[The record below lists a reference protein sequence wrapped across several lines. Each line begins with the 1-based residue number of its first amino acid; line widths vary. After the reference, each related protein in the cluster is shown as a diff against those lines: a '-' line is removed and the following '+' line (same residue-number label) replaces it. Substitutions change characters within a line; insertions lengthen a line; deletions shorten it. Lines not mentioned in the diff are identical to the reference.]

1 MAKKKRRNQSRANKS
16 VNRRPV
22 QQYKQNLQGVSHS
35 QTQSTAKKRT
45 AASQKKK
52 LKKQLAGFAVKK
64 SFSAGKSAVKG
75 TITGANTAV
84 KKIQTAAEASLAG
97 TGKDHISD
105 VNPGKDTLQS
115 VSGSVTNRI
124 QSIPGGIA
132 SVPGKVQTVKDVQ
145 AFLQKG
151 KGKKGQ
157 KPGNQPDQKVV
168 RNIASQ
174 KTAVQNL
181 QKAATP
187 SVQTKAAQNTDAT
200 ATAVKVENKGVEQ
213 LLTGKSD
220 ALSRLQI
227 VQDSGH
233 TSTKRYSG
241 SGAIEKKTA
250 RLKRKCKGK
259 NGQSSST
266 TPYGVGL
273 NPAFLE
279 DQKGK
284 KDTKSIARNAVGRK
298 LVAKKKSTLPTSTV
312 VSASETAAQTGSALS
327 SLQTVSV
334 GSAKTAGRAGSAL
347 GKLQTTRRTVVAVK
361 TSAKVART
369 ATTAAGAT
377 ATAVSTTT
385 AVAATAA
392 SGGTATVVTVPVA
405 ITRRI
410 ARRLT
415 QQAMESRKNNPLMK
429 IFRIGQIGQ
438 TQPDMTENQTFSLLK
453 FIFSLLSPL
462 TILSA
467 VLFSGFMI
475 IVMVV
480 VMITTVLSNPLK
492 ALFGRTYDL
501 SDMEDLMTDEAFM
514 SELEEWRTSED
525 FLTSGITEKNAELQA
540 LYDAH
545 MKTINTTATA
555 MKSAG
560 LQVIYDDYEGQYT
573 PSNYRAV
580 YAVLMG
586 ICSGES
592 NSISGAA
599 DEEDEMATTSIMDV
613 VFLTDA
619 AKDLFADLLD
629 QMCTIKTEKV
639 DMQKREGHIHLM
651 GIEEYISTNKCSDG
665 VAQAIRAVYNE
676 ISLPSNQN
684 QSGTGE
690 NGTMPVQEVPED
702 IAAYC
707 AGLTHLPG
715 VQGTVIQSALAKQGI
730 PYSQDYRDSGQYYD
744 CSSFVFYSYKSA
756 GINMVYGGA
765 TTAAAEA
772 QYCEAHGQLLSVD
785 DIRPGDLLFY
795 SYRVNGR
802 YKNISHVEMYLG
814 DGLVIDCTEAPGVS
828 IRAFT
833 TDRLVL
839 CGRPY

>member
-157 KPGNQPDQKVV
+157 KPGNQTDQKVV

-415 QQAMESRKNNPLMK
+415 QQVIESRKNNPLLK

-438 TQPDMTENQTFSLLK
+438 TQPDLAENQTFSLLK

-462 TILSA
+462 TILA
-467 VLFSGFMI
+467 TILFAGFIMI
-475 IVMVV
+475 VIVV
-480 VMITTVLSNPLK
+480 VMITTALSNPLK

-501 SDMEDLMTDEAFM
+501 SDLDELMADDAFM
-514 SELEEWRTSED
+514 SELEEWRTSEE
-525 FLTSGITEKNAELQA
+525 FLTSGMTENSVELQA

-545 MKTINTTATA
+545 METINNAVSS
-555 MKSAG
+555 MHLAG
-560 LQVIYDDYEGQYT
+560 YRVIYDDYEGQYT
-573 PSNYRAV
+573 LSNYRAV

-586 ICSGES
+586 LCSGAS
-592 NSISGAA
+592 SSA
-599 DEEDEMATTSIMDV
+599 EEDDEMAATSIMDV
-613 VFLTDA
+613 VFLTDS

-629 QMCTIKTEKV
+629 QMCTITA
-639 DMQKREGHIHLM
+639 DTQKREGHIHLM
-651 GIEEYISTNKCSDG
+651 GVEEYIEANGCSDD
-665 VAQAIRAVYNE
+665 VAQAIRAVYDG

-690 NGTMPVQEVPED
+690 TGTTPVQEVPED

-715 VQGTVIQSALAKQGI
+715 IQGTVIQSALAKQGT

-785 DIRPGDLLFY
+785 DLRPGDLLFY

-814 DGLVIDCTEAPGVS
+814 NGLVIDCTEAPGVS

>member
-1 MAKKKRRNQSRANKS
+1 MAKKKRRNQSRANKP

-22 QQYKQNLQGVSHS
+22 QQYKQNLQGVSQS
-35 QTQSTAKKRT
+35 QTQSRVRKRT

-52 LKKQLAGFAVKK
+52 LEKQLAGFAVKK

-75 TITGANTAV
+75 TVTGANTAV
-84 KKIQTAAEASLAG
+84 KKIQTATEASLAG
-97 TGKDHISD
+97 TGNADHVSD

-151 KGKKGQ
+151 KKGQ
-157 KPGNQPDQKVV
+157 KAGNQSD
-168 RNIASQ
+168 
-174 KTAVQNL
+174 
-181 QKAATP
+181 QKAARNT
-187 SVQTKAAQNTDAT
+187 VGQNTDA
-200 ATAVKVENKGVEQ
+200 AAVKVENKGVEQ

-233 TSTKRYSG
+233 TSSKRYSG
-241 SGAIEKKTA
+241 NGVVEQKNV
-250 RLKRKCKGK
+250 RLKRKRKGK
-259 NGQSSST
+259 KGQSSST
-266 TPYGVGL
+266 TPYGAGL

-284 KDTKSIARNAVGRK
+284 RNTETIARNAVGRK
-298 LVAKKKSTLPTSTV
+298 LVAKNKATLPTSTV
-312 VSASETAAQTGSALS
+312 ASASNTASQAGSALS

-334 GSAKTAGRAGSAL
+334 GSAKTAGRTSSAL

-361 TSAKVART
+361 ISAKVART

-415 QQAMESRKNNPLMK
+415 QQVIESRKNNPLLK

-438 TQPDMTENQTFSLLK
+438 TQPDLAENQTFSLLK

-462 TILSA
+462 TILA
-467 VLFSGFMI
+467 TILFAGFIMI
-475 IVMVV
+475 VIVV
-480 VMITTVLSNPLK
+480 VMITTALSNPLK

-501 SDMEDLMTDEAFM
+501 SDLDELMADDAFM
-514 SELEEWRTSED
+514 SELEEWRTSEE
-525 FLTSGITEKNAELQA
+525 FLTSGMTENSVELQA

-545 MKTINTTATA
+545 METINNAVSS
-555 MKSAG
+555 MHLAG
-560 LQVIYDDYEGQYT
+560 YRVIYDDYEGQYT
-573 PSNYRAV
+573 LSNYRAV

-586 ICSGES
+586 LCSGAS
-592 NSISGAA
+592 SSA
-599 DEEDEMATTSIMDV
+599 EEDDEMAATSIMDV
-613 VFLTDA
+613 VFLTDS

-629 QMCTIKTEKV
+629 QMCTITA
-639 DMQKREGHIHLM
+639 DTQKREGHIHLM
-651 GIEEYISTNKCSDG
+651 GVEEYIEANGCSDD
-665 VAQAIRAVYNE
+665 VAQAIRAVYDG

-690 NGTMPVQEVPED
+690 TGTTPVQEVPED

-715 VQGTVIQSALAKQGI
+715 IQGTVIQSALAKQGT

-785 DIRPGDLLFY
+785 DLRPGDLLFY

-814 DGLVIDCTEAPGVS
+814 NGLVIDCTEAPGVS